1 MIRVT
6 VHRKFADGLPSL
18 SVSPWR
24 GFRTA
29 ARASAAA
36 IRLRAAETQQ
46 PGHERVAEYVVTY
59 RWDTGRLRRD
69 YYRAMDQAPPEYLR
83 SETIDIEAAHEP

>member
-6 VHRKFADGLPSL
+6 VHRKFADRLPSP
-18 SVSPWR
+18 SASPWR
-24 GFRTA
+24 GFRAT

-36 IRLRAAETQQ
+36 IRLLAAETQQ
-46 PGHERVAEYVVTY
+46 PGHERVGEYVVSY

-69 YYRAMDQAPPEYLR
+69 YYRAMDQPPPEYLR
-83 SETIDIEAAHEP
+83 SETVDIEAAHEP